1 LMRTYAFKCPKGKLY
16 MSHLSKRLVGIAAST
31 ALLSLVSAAANA
43 QIDVLTG
50 PGTYFGFEND
60 QTVIA
65 TYTFNRS
72 MILNSVGFVD
82 PLNNNL
88 SMKYFINGAE
98 QSYSN
103 SVSSA
108 VGGVRWLTL
117 SSPITLQEND
127 VLTVSTLGIRVQPPI
142 PRLETNRTYLREFSS
157 TNASSYVTFGG
168 TNTSQGTGWSNSN
181 LRVSNPSANVAPEP
195 GSFALALT
203 GGVALLG
210 ICIRRRRCNAG

>member
-1 LMRTYAFKCPKGKLY
+1 

-50 PGTYFGFEND
+50 PGTYKAFEKD

-82 PLNNNL
+82 PLNENL

-127 VLTVSTLGIRVQPPI
+127 VLTVSTLGIRVQPPQ
-142 PRLETNRTYLREFSS
+142 RLATNQTYLREFSS

-203 GGVALLG
+203 GGAALLG
-210 ICIRRRRCNAG
+210 ICIRRRRNAG

>member
-1 LMRTYAFKCPKGKLY
+1 MV
-16 MSHLSKRLVGIAAST
+16 SIAAST

-43 QIDVLTG
+43 QIDVLTDG
-50 PGTYFGFEND
+50 GVFTHINR
-60 QTVIA
+60 TVIA

-82 PLNNNL
+82 PANNNL
-88 SMKYFINGAE
+88 SMKYFINGAV

-127 VLTVSTLGIRVQPPI
+127 VLTVSTLGIRVQPSP
-142 PRLETNRTYLREFSS
+142 PRPATNQTYLKMFSS
-157 TNASSYVTFGG
+157 TNASAYVTFGG
-168 TNTSQGTGWSNSN
+168 INALEGVPWSNSN

-203 GGVALLG
+203 GGAALLG
-210 ICIRRRRCNAG
+210 ICYRRRRCNAG

>member
-1 LMRTYAFKCPKGKLY
+1 

-43 QIDVLTG
+43 QIDVLTDG
-50 PGTYFGFEND
+50 GSYTAAN

-82 PLNNNL
+82 PGNNNL

-127 VLTVSTLGIRVQPPI
+127 VLTVSTLGIRSQPP
-142 PRLETNRTYLREFSS
+142 PGMPAMNQTYVKQFSS
-157 TNASSYVTFGG
+157 TNASAYVTFGG
-168 TNTSQGTGWSNSN
+168 TNAFVDKKWSNSN

-203 GGVALLG
+203 GGATLLG
-210 ICIRRRRCNAG
+210 ICIRRRRNAA

>member
-1 LMRTYAFKCPKGKLY
+1 MRTYAFKCPKGKFH
-16 MSHLSKRLVGIAAST
+16 MSLLSKRLVGIAAST
-31 ALLSLVSAAANA
+31 ALLSLVSASANA
-43 QIDVLTG
+43 QIDVLTDG
-50 PGTYFGFEND
+50 GSYTDKD

-72 MILNSVGFVD
+72 MTLTSVGFVD

-127 VLTVSTLGIRVQPPI
+127 VLTVSTLGIRVQPPLGM
-142 PRLETNRTYLREFSS
+142 PAKNQTYLKKFSS
-157 TNASSYVTFGG
+157 TNASAYVTFGG
-168 TNTSQGTGWSNSN
+168 TNALQDKIWSNSN

-210 ICIRRRRCNAG
+210 ICIRRSRCNAG